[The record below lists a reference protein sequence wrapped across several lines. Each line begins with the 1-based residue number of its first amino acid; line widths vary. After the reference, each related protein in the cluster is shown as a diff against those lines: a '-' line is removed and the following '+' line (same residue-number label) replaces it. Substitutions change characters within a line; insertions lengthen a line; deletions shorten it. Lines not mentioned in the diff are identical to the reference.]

1 MTEYA
6 TKADLKRDRVKSHV
20 EDYDL
25 PGVGLIQITGIS
37 RGEFLIA
44 QRNYPDDPRMQERFI
59 LSRAVLKPEGL
70 TEQDVADW
78 QEASGISEINEL
90 ALKINAMSGL
100 GKGADK
106 SDVPGV

>member
-20 EDYDL
+20 EDYEL

-44 QRNYPDDPRMQERFI
+44 QRNYPDDPRMQERFV
-59 LSRAVLKPEGL
+59 LSRAVVIPEGL
-70 TEQDVADW
+70 TEDDVAEW
-78 QEASGISEINEL
+78 QSASGITEINEL
-90 ALKINAMSGL
+90 ALKINSLSGL

-106 SDVPGV
+106 SDLPSV